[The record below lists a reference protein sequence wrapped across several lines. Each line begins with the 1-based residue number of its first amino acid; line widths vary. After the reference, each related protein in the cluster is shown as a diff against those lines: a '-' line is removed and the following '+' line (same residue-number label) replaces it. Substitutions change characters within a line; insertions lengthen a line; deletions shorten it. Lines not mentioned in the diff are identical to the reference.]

1 MECEVAFQ
9 PSALSGSG
17 EFQLTAAELK
27 ESSGWAG
34 RGGEATGNQTAVAQP
49 VIGHFTELSQGLSTA
64 DFYQILSPNQATCT
78 DYHNIFYLLAL
89 TIRNS

>member
-49 VIGHFTELSQGLSTA
+49 VIGHFTE
-64 DFYQILSPNQATCT
+64 
-78 DYHNIFYLLAL
+78 
-89 TIRNS
+89 